1 MILSDLERLDATG
14 QFFRRFSVITL
25 IMPFDPAEET
35 NSTELNMSDDVVMM
49 NQPRH
54 IPRRQNPSVSNFFG
68 PQPAINQSIINFNV
82 PISINR
88 PKIQNQG
95 HGSVTLR
102 SSTSDSAKQI
112 SL

>member
-25 IMPFDPAEET
+25 MPFDPEGT